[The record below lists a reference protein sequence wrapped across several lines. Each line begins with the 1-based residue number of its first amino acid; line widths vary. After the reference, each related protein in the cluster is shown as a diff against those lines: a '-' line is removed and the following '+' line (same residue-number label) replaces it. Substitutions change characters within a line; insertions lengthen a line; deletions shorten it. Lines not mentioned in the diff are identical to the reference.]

1 MTFGNVDFGIVAGI
15 AGGTLDVGDP
25 VYAGDVEADTESDG
39 NVAEWFA
46 ADASTS
52 ASCPGAIGVVSAVV
66 GGGTASAGTA
76 IRVRL
81 WGLAEGLT
89 VSGSPAAGAT
99 VYLTDAGA
107 LSATAGTVSKP
118 VGTVVDGSGP
128 YAVWWSSVAGASG
141 GGGSAYVLPEYL
153 VGPLGC
159 GPGGSD
165 PQFQSIQDGIDAL
178 VADGATFDNPGALRV
193 LPGVYAETVELKTGV
208 IVYGVDRG
216 DALTQ
221 NVVIE
226 GNVSYQPNATEADIV
241 WSELRNVCIVTR
253 DVDSTSALIVR
264 ASGGAAA
271 AALLHV
277 ENVWI
282 DTLFTSIPYPA
293 VLVDDGGAT
302 GVAAALRGSI
312 GVVVRG
318 IGEALRVD
326 DASTASV
333 ALLGLRCGEYSSAQ
347 AKAVLIEGG
356 SSADLWLDPRCEDE
370 YAIDGQCQVTGSGS
384 TLRLRRGVSVQT
396 RALAS
401 TNNVFDVASGGAL
414 TLEGDHRF
422 SAGSNT
428 TYLFGCSAGAGTVTV
443 QGPYT
448 LDAPA
453 TKSLYKVQSGIT
465 LSGATHALEDVVET
479 ITGTATVS
487 RNTTLALIVPASG
500 TTFTVTLPDPDGY
513 SRGRGL
519 TVKHAGTSNTQ
530 DLTLARH
537 SGGTID
543 GAASNRTLKHND
555 VLELMPDGA
564 GEWQIRSS
572 HLGTT
577 PTGGGAT
584 YSVLTLHKAYTEA
597 INAEIQCG
605 GGVFRTAEHDNSGSA
620 KFRCVLYTTDVTE
633 GATVRLYLN
642 GSAVELAV
650 GDFFLET
657 FSTSLT
663 ELTSSDLNALGGSNW
678 PPSDGD
684 LLTVSI
690 DGSSTGSG
698 GDTSVKAI
706 YSAELLFEP

>member
-15 AGGTLDVGDP
+15 AGGTLDVGDV
-25 VYAGDVEADTESDG
+25 VYAGDVEADTESED

-46 ADASTS
+46 ANASS
-52 ASCPGAIGVVSAVV
+52 AANCPGAIGVVHAVV
-66 GGGTASAGTA
+66 GGGTASAGAA

-81 WGLAEGLT
+81 WGLAQDLT
-89 VSGSPAAGAT
+89 VAGSPAVGAT
-99 VYLTDAGA
+99 VYLTDAGG
-107 LSATAGTVSKP
+107 LSTTAGTVTAA
-118 VGTVVDGSGP
+118 VGSVVDGAGP
-128 YAVWWSSVAGASG
+128 YAVWWSAVAGVSG
-141 GGGSAYVLPEYL
+141 GGGGAYSLPEYL

-165 PQFQSIQDGIDAL
+165 PQFQDPQDAVDQA
-178 VADGATFDNPGALRV
+178 VADGATFDNPRAVRMLTGTYTGPLQLA
-193 LPGVYAETVELKTGV
+193 TGV
-208 IVYGVDRG
+208 VVYGVDRG

-221 NVVIE
+221 TVRIE
-226 GNVSYQPNATEADIV
+226 GNVSYLPDATEADIV
-241 WSELRNVCIVTR
+241 WSELRNVCIVGR
-253 DVDSTSALIVR
+253 DADSTSALLVR
-264 ASGGAAA
+264 ASSGAAVVA
-271 AALLHV
+271 MLHV
-277 ENVWI
+277 ENVWV
-282 DTLFTSIPYPA
+282 DALYTSIAYAA
-293 VLVDDGGAT
+293 VRVDDGNAT
-302 GVAAALRGSI
+302 GVLGALRGSI
-312 GVVVRG
+312 GVIVRG
-318 IGEALRVD
+318 LGQALLAD
-326 DASTASV
+326 DGSSINV
-333 ALLGLRCGEYSSAQ
+333 ALLGLRVGEYSSTQ
-347 AKAVLIEGG
+347 AAAVRVEGG
-356 SSADLWLDPRCEDE
+356 SSADLWLDPRCEAE
-370 YAIDGQCQVTGSGS
+370 YTIDGQCQVTGTGS

-396 RALAS
+396 RALAT

-414 TLEGDHRF
+414 TLEGEHRF

-428 TYLFGCSAGAGTVTV
+428 NYLFGCSAGAGTVTV

-500 TTFTVTLPDPDGY
+500 STFTVTLPDPDGY

-519 TVKHAGTSNTQ
+519 TVKHAGTTNTQ
-530 DLTLARH
+530 DITLARH

>member
-1 MTFGNVDFGIVAGI
+1 MSFTFVDPGIVVGVAGGSLSVGTPVYCGDTDTDDFGAVTG
-15 AGGTLDVGDP
+15 
-25 VYAGDVEADTESDG
+25 
-39 NVAEWFA
+39 EWFA
-46 ADASTS
+46 ANASS
-52 ASCPGAIGVVSAVV
+52 AANCPGALGVVHAVV
-66 GGGTASAGTA
+66 GGGTASAGTE

-81 WGLAEGLT
+81 WGLAQDLT
-89 VSGSPAAGAT
+89 VAGSPAVGAT

-118 VGTVVDGSGP
+118 VGTVVDGAGP
-128 YAVWWSSVAGASG
+128 YAVWWSAVAGVSG
-141 GGGSAYVLPEYL
+141 GGGGAYSLPEYL
-153 VGPLGC
+153 VGPLGS

-165 PQFQSIQDGIDAL
+165 PQYQSIQDAIDAA
-178 VADGATFDNPGALRV
+178 VADGATFDDPRAVRV
-193 LPGVYAETVELKTGV
+193 LPGLYTETVQLETGV
-208 IVYGVDRG
+208 IVYGVSRDG
-216 DALTQ
+216 
-221 NVVIE
+221 VVID
-226 GNVSYQPNATEADIV
+226 GNVSYQPVSSASYEWA
-241 WSELRNVCIVTR
+241 ELRSVSIYA
-253 DVDSTSALIVR
+253 DDGDSISALIVR
-264 ASGGAAA
+264 ADAGSTGDRV
-271 AALLHV
+271 LLRTQDV
-277 ENVWI
+277 YVRTNYS
-282 DTLFTSIPYPA
+282 SIPYAA
-293 VLVDDGGAT
+293 VLVDNANAT
-302 GVAAALRGSI
+302 GVGAMLAGSI
-312 GVVVRG
+312 SVVVSGDGDAILASGGNTEVYASLHRLQVATFG
-318 IGEALRVD
+318 GSQRAAVVCQDGALVE
-326 DASTASV
+326 
-333 ALLGLRCGEYSSAQ
+333 LRADSRFENEVSIYGQCKVTGEYS
-347 AKAVLIEGG
+347 KL
-356 SSADLWLDPRCEDE
+356 L
-370 YAIDGQCQVTGSGS
+370 
-384 TLRLRRGVSVQT
+384 LRRGLNVETV
-396 RALAS
+396 ALATS
-401 TNNVFDVASGGAL
+401 NDVFDVASGGAL
-414 TLEGDHRF
+414 TLEGEHRF
-422 SAGSNT
+422 SAGANT

-443 QGPYT
+443 QGSYT

-519 TVKHAGTSNTQ
+519 TVKHAGTTNTQ

-564 GEWQIRSS
+564 GEWQVRSS

-605 GGVFRTAEHDNSGSA
+605 GGVFRSAEHDNSGSA

-690 DGSSTGSG
+690 DGSSAGSG